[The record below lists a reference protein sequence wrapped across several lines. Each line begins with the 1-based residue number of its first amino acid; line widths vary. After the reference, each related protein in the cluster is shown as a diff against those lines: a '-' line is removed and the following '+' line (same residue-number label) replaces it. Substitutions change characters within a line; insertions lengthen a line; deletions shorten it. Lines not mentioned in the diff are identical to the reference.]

1 MPSASF
7 AFESLVTRPGNDLRT
22 RFPAITVRVL
32 RSDDDEMVCEVG
44 DGGVPWGE
52 IILDATEDDEFSPSE
67 VESFIARAVTDIT
80 DNLWPD
86 DLVYPWPLCP
96 SHLDHPLQPALLQ
109 GRASW
114 QCLRDNRTVVVIG
127 DLVGKSTTPR
137 P

>member
-7 AFESLVTRPGNDLRT
+7 AFESLATRLGDDLRT
-22 RFPAITVRVL
+22 RFPAITVRV
-32 RSDDDEMVCEVG
+32 RQSDDDEMVCEVD

-52 IILDATEDDEFSPSE
+52 ILLDATEDDEFSPSE

-86 DLVYPWPLCP
+86 DLVDPWPLCP
-96 SHLDHPLQPALLQ
+96 VHLDHPLQPALVHR
-109 GRASW
+109 RAAW
-114 QCLRDNRTVVVIG
+114 RCLRDNRTVVVIG
-127 DLVGKSTTPR
+127 ELAGKSTPPR